1 MPHTHTHTHVMTL
14 EQITFTKK
22 FMCISLNHKDK
33 RSIYNKTL
41 IELGQNI
48 ISD

>member
-22 FMCISLNHKDK
+22 FMYISLNHKDK